1 MHSKAYCLQRIS
13 DDYSRRAYRVLS
25 TIWSLNVSACLA
37 IASIGFAGMFTVFSY
52 LAPTM
57 LEVTKVSPEWIPFGL
72 AAFGVGG
79 IIGNIAGGKLFDRF
93 QFRAVGY
100 GAS

>member
-1 MHSKAYCLQRIS
+1 
-13 DDYSRRAYRVLS
+13 
-25 TIWSLNVSACLA
+25 
-37 IASIGFAGMFTVFSY
+37 
-52 LAPTM
+52 
-57 LEVTKVSPEWIPFGL
+57 VTKVSPEWIPFGL